1 MNTQE
6 IKRCERSFAA
16 ETCQPCYEQL
26 SKATREQFIPL
37 YCLRNKQPYRS
48 VLMAVASHG
57 ELINQQFEQSQA
69 FLIYETTCHE
79 VKLVGRCCVKPCESC
94 PNEEQAVHEVVNALD
109 GCEVVLC
116 TAIGQKARDALE
128 SAQIQANN
136 KHPLERVEDAL
147 RAVYQSMLATG
158 KLGKKPSLAF

>member
-1 MNTQE
+1 MNMP
-6 IKRCERSFAA
+6 KVKSCDRSFAT
-16 ETCQPCYEQL
+16 ETCKPCYQTL
-26 SKATREQFIPL
+26 SEAKREQFIPL

-79 VKLVGRCCVKPCESC
+79 VKFVGRCCVKSCENC
-94 PNEEQAVHEVVNALD
+94 TNEEQAVDEVINALE

-116 TAIGQKARDALE
+116 TAIGHKARVALE
-128 SAQIQANN
+128 SAKIQANN

-147 RAVYQSMLATG
+147 RSVYQTMLMTG
-158 KLGKKPSLAF
+158 KLGQESSLAY